1 MPGCAQFDFIKT
13 YMPGH
18 LIIDAIDFARNAG
31 VHHGKISISEL
42 GRLQDYLVGNCGELK
57 YTVAGTLS
65 KSAKPVLQITV
76 QGPINLQ
83 CQRCLGELKHVLD
96 VRTDLLLASNESELC
111 RFDED
116 ESIDVILARSDM
128 DVLALIEDEIILSLP
143 ISPRHRES
151 ECAIIKAGSG
161 DTAGKKTPF
170 SALAHLKK
178 LH

>member
-1 MPGCAQFDFIKT
+1 
-13 YMPGH
+13 MPGH